1 MLRTVIISPYRY
13 KAHNKFK
20 SLVASATKKNSII
33 EAKTDEF
40 DENVYVIFD
49 NDSSLEIIAVIP
61 KEIESAL
68 ADKYFDVVYIDK
80 DYNEDEVW
88 AIRQH
93 LIGNQSKPI
102 NFF

>member
-20 SLVASATKKNSII
+20 SLVNYITKKNNIT

-40 DENVYVIFD
+40 GDNYYVVFD
-49 NDSSLEIIAVIP
+49 NDMSLEIIVAIP

-68 ADKYFDVVYIDK
+68 ADKYFDVVYIDR

-88 AIRQH
+88 VIRQQ
-93 LIGNQSKPI
+93 LIGQQSKPMI
-102 NFF
+102 YF